1 MTDLTVQQAKVEQAI
16 QPQADALALFA
27 ALAALAA
34 VVVAG
39 QLLSRQLLAGAAE
52 YPGLSALGMDRGQ
65 LFVLGLARAGLVTA
79 AGAVIAAAAAVA
91 ASPLMPIGP
100 ARLAEPDPGVQV
112 NVAVLGLGLLV
123 VALVPLLVVA
133 PVAWH
138 TAGTARARG
147 DPQPDRGASSRLAAA
162 LTWLGGVPSAA
173 IGIRMAVEP
182 GRGRGAVPVRSA
194 LAGTALAVAAVVA
207 AAVFGASLTQLVDTP
222 RLYGQDWD
230 LGLSAGYGAVP
241 VAGSGSLLAA
251 TPGAAYAGANFG
263 PVTVDGQPVAAVGIQ
278 PLRGQVFLTLLA
290 GRAPARRDEIVLGSR
305 TLRQLGK
312 RLGDVVAVQAA
323 PGARPIP
330 MRIVGDAIFPAF
342 GVGILTPTGLGD
354 GAAVY
359 APLLPADNLGGCA
372 RPGACYDFYLIRFR
386 PGTPAAAEAAVG
398 RRFVTLLTAGGCPAG
413 TCQALTAAQPAAI
426 SNYSRVRATPLVL
439 GALLA
444 LLAVALVAQA
454 LLITAR
460 RRRRDFAIVKALGF
474 LRRQV
479 AAAVAWQASTLAA
492 AALAVGLPL
501 GVAGG
506 RWAWAWFASSVGA
519 APGAAVPVTAV
530 ALAIPVTLLLANLV
544 AAVPGAAAARTR
556 PAVTLR
562 TE

>member
-1 MTDLTVQQAKVEQAI
+1 MRLRPGASLAAFTRRATALARRYPATQGVGVTDLTVQQAKVEQAI

-290 GRAPARRDEIVLGSR
+290 GRRR
-305 TLRQLGK
+305 
-312 RLGDVVAVQAA
+312 
-323 PGARPIP
+323 
-330 MRIVGDAIFPAF
+330 
-342 GVGILTPTGLGD
+342 
-354 GAAVY
+354 
-359 APLLPADNLGGCA
+359 
-372 RPGACYDFYLIRFR
+372 
-386 PGTPAAAEAAVG
+386 
-398 RRFVTLLTAGGCPAG
+398 PAG
-413 TCQALTAAQPAAI
+413 TRSC
-426 SNYSRVRATPLVL
+426 
-439 GALLA
+439 
-444 LLAVALVAQA
+444 
-454 LLITAR
+454 
-460 RRRRDFAIVKALGF
+460 
-474 LRRQV
+474 
-479 AAAVAWQASTLAA
+479 W
-492 AALAVGLPL
+492 
-501 GVAGG
+501 
-506 RWAWAWFASSVGA
+506 
-519 APGAAVPVTAV
+519 
-530 ALAIPVTLLLANLV
+530 
-544 AAVPGAAAARTR
+544 AAARCGSWASAWVTSSRCRRPPGPGPSPCASSATR
-556 PAVTLR
+556 SSPHSGWAS
-562 TE
+562 